1 VRTLHNEKVHNLH
14 ISYNIMSISKS
25 RHIMWVENA
34 ANMEEMR
41 NSYKTSFGESKGK
54 KSHAKH

>member
-1 VRTLHNEKVHNLH
+1 
-14 ISYNIMSISKS
+14 
-25 RHIMWVENA
+25 MWVENA

-54 KSHAKH
+54 KSHAKHWTMSNIICDVIVIICVIMEFC